1 MLETIYISILVIV
14 IIIFMIYKKQ
24 NLNLVQINN
33 VNGLKFSVYK
43 DNSIKDKQQLLTTVI
58 NNMLVLKDHL
68 VNNKDKLPEEYK
80 EYIEQLN
87 DNFSPEKTTI
97 YETEPESNLTSYS
110 VNKGQELSICLK
122 SKKTKQLHDV
132 NLLMYVTIHE
142 MAHMGCPEIGHG
154 DLFKTIFKF
163 FIEEAIKINVYK
175 YQDYS
180 NNPVEYCGMNL
191 SSSII

>member
-1 MLETIYISILVIV
+1 
-14 IIIFMIYKKQ
+14 MIYKKQ

>member
-80 EYIEQLN
+80 
-87 DNFSPEKTTI
+87 
-97 YETEPESNLTSYS
+97 
-110 VNKGQELSICLK
+110 
-122 SKKTKQLHDV
+122 
-132 NLLMYVTIHE
+132 
-142 MAHMGCPEIGHG
+142 
-154 DLFKTIFKF
+154 
-163 FIEEAIKINVYK
+163 
-175 YQDYS
+175 
-180 NNPVEYCGMNL
+180 
-191 SSSII
+191 

>member
-1 MLETIYISILVIV
+1 MLETLYISILIIV
-14 IIIFMIYKKQ
+14 IIIFIISKKQ

-33 VNGLKFSVYK
+33 VNGLKFSIYK
-43 DNSIKDKQQLLTTVI
+43 DGLIKDKQSLLSTVI

-110 VNKGQELSICLK
+110 VNKGQELSVCLK
-122 SKKTKQLHDV
+122 SKKTNQLHDV

-142 MAHMGCPEIGHG
+142 MAHMGCPEVGHG
-154 DLFKTIFKF
+154 DLFKKIFKF
-163 FIEEAIKINVYK
+163 FIEEAVKINVYK

-180 NNPVEYCGMNL
+180 NSPVEYCGMTL